1 MKEEYLD
8 IIDINNNIVDRATK
22 SDAHKNGLR
31 HRVSAV
37 LLKRKD
43 GKYLFPTASSL
54 KVESGKLFHSSAGH
68 VCSAESYIQTAIRE
82 LDEECGIKVNQV
94 KLLDSFWFEYDY
106 ENRIEKERFEIFE
119 AEYHESM
126 GKIKLNNEQ
135 VNEKWLILDQLQK
148 IFIKNPEQI
157 SLPLQLTCKRVFN
170 FK

>member
-8 IIDINNNIVDRATK
+8 IIDINNNIINRATK

-37 LLKRKD
+37 LLKRED
-43 GKYLFPTASSL
+43 CKYIFPTASSI

-68 VCSAESYIQTAIRE
+68 VCSGESYMQTAIRE
-82 LDEECGIKVNQV
+82 LEEECGIKVNQV

-119 AEYHESM
+119 AEYNESM
-126 GKIKLNNEQ
+126 GKIILNSEQ
-135 VNEKWLILDQLQK
+135 VNEKWLNLDQLQK

-157 SLPLQLTCKRVFN
+157 SLPLQLTCKQIFN
-170 FK
+170 FN

>member
-8 IIDINNNIVDRATK
+8 IIDINNNIINRATK

-43 GKYLFPTASSL
+43 GKYLFPTASNL

-68 VCSAESYIQTAIRE
+68 VCSGESYMQTAIRE
-82 LDEECGIKVNQV
+82 LEEECGIKVNQV
-94 KLLDSFWFEYDY
+94 KLLDSFCFEYDY

-119 AEYHESM
+119 AEYIKSM
-126 GKIKLNNEQ
+126 GEIILNSEQ
-135 VNEKWLILDQLQK
+135 VNEKWLSLDQLQK
-148 IFIKNPEQI
+148 IFIENPEQI
-157 SLPLQLTCKRVFN
+157 SLPLQLTCKQIFN

>member
-8 IIDINNNIVDRATK
+8 IIDINNNIINRATK

-37 LLKRKD
+37 LLKRED
-43 GKYLFPTASSL
+43 CKYLFPTASSI

-68 VCSAESYIQTAIRE
+68 VCSGESYMQTAIRE
-82 LDEECGIKVNQV
+82 LEEECGIKVNQV

-119 AEYHESM
+119 AEYNESM
-126 GKIKLNNEQ
+126 GKIILNSEQ
-135 VNEKWLILDQLQK
+135 VNEKWLNLDQLQK

-157 SLPLQLTCKRVFN
+157 SLPLQLTCRQIFN
-170 FK
+170 FN

>member
-8 IIDINNNIVDRATK
+8 IIDINNNIINRATK

-37 LLKRKD
+37 LLKRED
-43 GKYLFPTASSL
+43 CKYLFPTASSI

-68 VCSAESYIQTAIRE
+68 VCSGESYMQTAIRE
-82 LDEECGIKVNQV
+82 LEEECGIKVNQV

-119 AEYHESM
+119 AEYNESM
-126 GKIKLNNEQ
+126 GKIILNSEQ
-135 VNEKWLILDQLQK
+135 VNEKWLNLDQLQK

-157 SLPLQLTCKRVFN
+157 SLPLQLTCKQIFN